1 MHQNISV
8 PFKNTKS
15 PTGVRSG
22 TRLRKIAGI
31 FVIVGVVV
39 IVVLSIVVY
48 HAEPLLRARVVETLS
63 ARFGSRVELD
73 ELKVSVYRGLLIS
86 AKGLRV
92 YGKADPNIHDE
103 GMQPL
108 IAVDEFHF
116 RTGVLSMLRTPM
128 HVETVY
134 IKGLELNIPP
144 KGDRQQLTPMA
155 PQGKMTIK
163 IKVAEF
169 HLEKAHLIINTN
181 RPDKLPLDFD
191 IQDLSMRDIG
201 PDQPLSFIATLVNPK
216 PIGNIASHGEFGP
229 FDSEDP
235 RESRVGGEYTF
246 SNADLG
252 TLKGIGGILSST
264 GRYEGTIGR
273 IVVDG
278 QTDTPD
284 FRLNI
289 SGRAVPLK
297 TVFHA
302 VVDGT
307 SGDTYL
313 QPVNATILST
323 PLTSFGF
330 VIQSADPKGHHIQLD
345 ATVSKG
351 KIEDLLKLAVQ
362 TDPPVM
368 TGTVHLQTRIDLPAG
383 NRDLSARLRLQGKFE
398 VLGVHFSNDKIQ
410 TKVDALS
417 MRSQG
422 KPHLAN
428 DDVPDNVKS
437 RFGGNFV
444 LRDSVLSFP
453 NLVFQ
458 MPGTRVDLLGNYS
471 LDGKQ
476 VDFHGHARFEAR
488 LSQMVG
494 GWKSIFLR
502 PVNPFLSKNGAGTE
516 IPIKITGTKSEPHF
530 GLDLFKDKKQRASE
544 NGK

>member
-1 MHQNISV
+1 M
-8 PFKNTKS
+8 
-15 PTGVRSG
+15 G
-22 TRLRKIAGI
+22 L
-31 FVIVGVVV
+31 VV
-39 IVVLSIVVY
+39 IVVLAIVVR

-63 ARFGSRVELD
+63 ARFRSRVELD
-73 ELKVSVYRGLLIS
+73 QLKVSVYRGLLIS

-92 YGKADPNIHDE
+92 YGQTDPNIHDE

-128 HVETVY
+128 HVGTVY
-134 IKGLELNIPP
+134 IKGLDLNIPP
-144 KGDRQQLTPMA
+144 KGDRQQLTRLA
-155 PQGKMTIK
+155 PKGEKTIK
-163 IKVAEF
+163 INVGEF
-169 HLEKAHLIINTN
+169 RLEKAHLVINTN
-181 RPDKLPLDFD
+181 RRDKLPLDFD

-201 PDQPLSFIATLVNPK
+201 PDQPLSFRATLVNPK

-235 RESRVGGEYTF
+235 RETRVAGEYTF

-264 GRYEGTIGR
+264 GRYQGTIGR
-273 IVVDG
+273 MVVDG

-284 FRLNI
+284 FQLNL
-289 SGRAVPLK
+289 SGRPVPLK

-323 PLTSFGF
+323 PLTAFGF
-330 VIQSADPKGHHIQLD
+330 VVKSADPQGHHIQLD
-345 ATVSKG
+345 ATISSG
-351 KIEDLLKLAVQ
+351 KIENLLKLAVQ

-368 TGTVHLQTRIDLPAG
+368 TGTVRLEARIDLPAG
-383 NRDLSARLRLQGKFE
+383 TRDLSDRLQLKGKFE
-398 VLGVHFSNDKIQ
+398 VAGGHFSNDRIQ
-410 TKVDALS
+410 SKVDALS
-417 MRSQG
+417 RRSQG
-422 KPHLAN
+422 KPQLAS
-428 DDVPDNVKS
+428 DDVPENVKS

-444 LRDSVLSFP
+444 LKDSVLSFP

-458 MPGTRVDLLGNYS
+458 MPGTRVDLAGTYS

-476 VDFHGHARFEAR
+476 FDFHGHARFEAR

-494 GWKSIFLR
+494 GWKSMFLR

-516 IPIKITGTKSEPHF
+516 VPIKITGTKSEPHF
-530 GLDLFKDKKQRASE
+530 GLDLF
-544 NGK
+544 NGKKKKAEKDTSGGGK